1 MMKKHLFWL
10 VTALIAA
17 TGFTAC
23 NDDDDKD
30 PVNYAV
36 SLAEA
41 AGSYTGTDLEIY
53 VGGQSVQLLEG
64 QAARIGGMDADQVTI
79 SIPDYAIPGE
89 TGLTFTG
96 VKMTTPLFNVFEG
109 ENVNASRSIALK
121 GELRD
126 GRLRLDLTPAY
137 RSDIV
142 GVWNFNTE
150 LDENETVTLA
160 PISIATDEGVSL
172 GFGEFIL
179 PLVGVMLQ
187 NSMALINLEFHAD
200 GNLTATYNANTLN
213 DMMAAMNEQPI
224 APVFVHTPMN
234 AMKWYTKD
242 GALYLVPNL
251 NLMFK
256 NNPTKAQLGPLDIS
270 KIMTVGIPLH
280 YTKQGDKMT
289 AYASKDQMEPVF
301 EMLSAAIQLIDPA
314 FELELGEDTSI
325 PLRSML
331 EMILQPI
338 CDVAT
343 DPTVQ
348 RFDLCLNFK
357 AGAVAEEAPQLPDA
371 SAAAVI
377 GGLNEWAKNRAE

>member
-1 MMKKHLFWL
+1 MKKHLFWL
-10 VTALIAA
+10 MAALIAT

-23 NDDDDKD
+23 NDDDDND

-36 SLAEA
+36 SLDQAV
-41 AGSYTGTDLEIY
+41 GSYTGNDLEIY

-64 QAARIGGMDADQVTI
+64 QAARISGTNADKVTI
-79 SIPDYAIPGE
+79 SIPDYAVPGE
-89 TGLTFTG
+89 TGLTFTD
-96 VKMTTPLFNVFEG
+96 VKMTAPLFNVFEG
-109 ENVNASRSIALK
+109 ENADASRTIALK

-137 RSDIV
+137 RSDII

-150 LDENETVTLA
+150 LDESETVTLA

-172 GFGEFIL
+172 GFGEFVL
-179 PLVGVMLQ
+179 PIVGVMLQ

-200 GNLTATYNANTLN
+200 GNLTATYNANAMN
-213 DMMAAMNEQPI
+213 DMMAAMNELPI
-224 APVFVHTPMN
+224 SPVFVHTPMN

-314 FELELGEDTSI
+314 FELEMGEGTAI

-343 DPTVQ
+343 DPATK

-357 AGAVAEEAPQLPDA
+357 AGAIAEEAPKVPDA
-371 SAAAVI
+371 SAAAAVSK
-377 GGLNEWAKNRAE
+377 GLSEWAKNRAE